1 MFRPASRSLLR
12 QSLPAIRPVR
22 TQRLLST
29 APPAQKSRSWKSSA
43 VRWGLAVGAVY
54 YYNTSDVFAEQP
66 SFPIADD
73 PDPETNLPTVD
84 SILHS
89 KRNRT
94 TSSSLPLPN
103 SLSLSPSSSEPIS
116 ATVAAIPEHASPN
129 DPPRTPEEYEE
140 EASQQGAFN
149 EETGEIN
156 WDCPCLGGMA
166 HGPCGEQFRAAF
178 SCFVFSK
185 EEPKGMDCIDKFK
198 GMQDCF
204 RDHPDLYGGELEDD
218 DPEAQEEDAGAATPS
233 VAPSEPSQTIQPS
246 PSPAPG
252 SGAGQTPTTPLAK
265 PTSSASISSSAPPP
279 SHASAEHPSP
289 EEEKGRTERAK
300 AATRQV
306 KEEHEPQSE
315 SDGMVPKAMF
325 DATASNVGK

>member
-1 MFRPASRSLLR
+1 MFRPASGSLLR
-12 QSLPAIRPVR
+12 KSLPAIRPVR

-54 YYNTSDVFAEQP
+54 YYNTSDAFAEQP
-66 SFPIADD
+66 SFPIADT
-73 PDPETNLPTVD
+73 PDEDTTLPTVD

-89 KRNRT
+89 KRNKP
-94 TSSSLPLPN
+94 TSSSQ
-103 SLSLSPSSSEPIS
+103 SSTESLSPPTLSSAPIL
-116 ATVAAIPEHASPN
+116 ATTAAIPDYASPN

-140 EASQQGAFN
+140 EAGQQGAFN

-178 SCFVFSK
+178 SCFVYSK

-204 RDHPDLYGGELEDD
+204 RDHPDVYGAELDD
-218 DPEAQEEDAGAATPS
+218 DDQDIQEEDAATPS
-233 VAPSEPSQTIQPS
+233 EAPSEPSQPTQPS
-246 PSPAPG
+246 PSPAPE
-252 SGAGQTPTTPLAK
+252 SGAGQTPTAALAK
-265 PTSSASISSSAPPP
+265 STSSKPASSSAPPP
-279 SHASAEHPSP
+279 SYASADTPSP
-289 EEEKGRTERAK
+289 SEEKGRSDRAK

-315 SDGMVPKAMF
+315 SDELMPKAMF
-325 DATASNVGK
+325 DATASNEGK